1 MNYKPKRD
9 RPYWH
14 DAAPANSATN
24 AGQHSLVRPDPA
36 FNLEESIVLRAFAA
50 GKSAKQICQEFRMIP
65 KALYEV
71 MRDLEKK
78 TGARDRPAL
87 LVWVL
92 RQKQSVDSRQAE
104 RSYGWR
110 RPA

>member
-1 MNYKPKRD
+1 
-9 RPYWH
+9 
-14 DAAPANSATN
+14 
-24 AGQHSLVRPDPA
+24 
-36 FNLEESIVLRAFAA
+36 LRALAA
-50 GKSAKQICQEFRMIP
+50 GKSTKQICQEFQMVP
-65 KALYEV
+65 NTVNEL

-78 TGARDRPAL
+78 TGARSGPAL

-92 RQKQSVDSRQAE
+92 HRKQSIDSRQAE

>member
-1 MNYKPKRD
+1 
-9 RPYWH
+9 
-14 DAAPANSATN
+14 
-24 AGQHSLVRPDPA
+24 
-36 FNLEESIVLRAFAA
+36 
-50 GKSAKQICQEFRMIP
+50 MIP
-65 KALYEV
+65 KAVYEV

-78 TGARDRPAL
+78 TGTRDPAAL

-92 RQKQSVDSRQAE
+92 RRKQSVDRRRAE